1 MCVGFFLLEKR
12 KPTMTEQEE
21 PEELP
26 AAPQPETEQ
35 AVEPVA
41 VDAPAEPPPQPSDE
55 GWQTVKPKRRGR
67 PPGSRN
73 KPKIVAIAPE
83 VIEEEAPE
91 PDVHPHTQ
99 GAVAPAPVRAAVRA
113 TRRQAPEE
121 RRPVYFAP
129 PGVRP
134 RAAATHGVAA
144 TFGHRDLGSILSEH
158 LLQVETQKRLSQ
170 QEMYARL
177 VRGVL

>member
-1 MCVGFFLLEKR
+1 MA
-12 KPTMTEQEE
+12 EQESE
-21 PEELP
+21 PLQEQHDDASQEP
-26 AAPQPETEQ
+26 AVSEPSEAPQSSEPVAEAPQPS
-35 AVEPVA
+35 
-41 VDAPAEPPPQPSDE
+41 APEEE

-73 KPKIVAIAPE
+73 KPKIVAIAPAPE
-83 VIEEEAPE
+83 VIEEEVPE
-91 PDVHPHTQ
+91 PPVQ
-99 GAVAPAPVRAAVRA
+99 AAPVR

-121 RRPVYFAP
+121 RQPVYFAP
-129 PGVRP
+129 PV
-134 RAAATHGVAA
+134 V
-144 TFGHRDLGSILSEH
+144 GHRDLGSILSEH

>member
-1 MCVGFFLLEKR
+1 
-12 KPTMTEQEE
+12 MTEQEE

-73 KPKIVAIAPE
+73 KPMIVAIAPE

-91 PDVHPHTQ
+91 PDVHPQ
-99 GAVAPAPVRAAVRA
+99 EAVAPAPVRAAVRA

-121 RRPVYFAP
+121 RQPVYFAP
-129 PGVRP
+129 PV
-134 RAAATHGVAA
+134 
-144 TFGHRDLGSILSEH
+144 FGHRDLGSILSEH

>member
-1 MCVGFFLLEKR
+1 
-12 KPTMTEQEE
+12 MTEQEE
-21 PEELP
+21 LEELP

-55 GWQTVKPKRRGR
+55 GWETVKPKRRGR

-83 VIEEEAPE
+83 VIAEEAPE
-91 PDVHPHTQ
+91 PDVAQSTVAPQLHPQ
-99 GAVAPAPVRAAVRA
+99 EAVAPAPVRAAVRA
-113 TRRQAPEE
+113 TRRHAPEE
-121 RRPVYFAP
+121 RQPVYFAP
-129 PGVRP
+129 PV
-134 RAAATHGVAA
+134 
-144 TFGHRDLGSILSEH
+144 FGHRDLGSILSEH